1 MSPEFT
7 AELVALLPRLRRFAL
22 SLTGRA
28 DEADDLTQAACER
41 ALRAADGYEP
51 GTRFDAWLFRIA
63 RNLWIDK
70 IRKTRGEG
78 TSVEIDGEFD
88 LAGEDGRAVT
98 AGRLDLADVDDAMAS
113 LAEDQRAVV
122 TLVCVEDLSYAET
135 AERLGVPIG
144 TVMSRLSRARAAL
157 KTALE
162 RKRGAGPPRAKGMP
176 P

>member
-1 MSPEFT
+1 MTPGFSE
-7 AELVALLPRLRRFAL
+7 ELVALLPRLRRFAI

-41 ALRAADGYEP
+41 ALRAAESYEP
-51 GTRFDAWLFRIA
+51 GTRLDAWLFRIT

-70 IRKTRGEG
+70 IRKARTEG
-78 TSVEIDGEFD
+78 TSVEVGEEFD

-98 AGRLDLADVDDAMAS
+98 TGRLDLADVTAAMAT
-113 LAEDQRAVV
+113 LGEDQRAVL
-122 TLVCVEDLSYAET
+122 TFVCVEDLSYAEA

-144 TVMSRLSRARAAL
+144 TVMSRLSRARSAL
-157 KTALE
+157 QTALE
-162 RKRGAGPPRAKGMP
+162 QRRVGGPPRAKGMP